1 MQHVGKVLLASALSV
16 TARYSWFSNCGLCNA
31 ACRHRSERTA
41 AAPLPP
47 LSGAPG
53 SASRH
58 APSTSA
64 AAPSGSTAAAPAASS
79 ATQVAQTCLQ
89 QCGIT
94 MEQLAGVGRPAWGT
108 TNSSSSAAEA
118 RAADGCQLL
127 FVSPE
132 LLELDSPDLESLMQ
146 RGLQVIVL
154 QVTRIC
160 WLATCLD
167 TASFQASQPHASVC
181 CATGGRLPGRLWRD
195 GHAVMMSCCWRCLWL
210 FMQSAKHCCPVRL
223 AAAWGDAGP
232 CCHTA
237 ACRS

>member
-1 MQHVGKVLLASALSV
+1 MQHVGKVLLASAVSV
-16 TARYSWFSNCGLCNA
+16 TASYSLFSNCGLCNA

-41 AAPLPP
+41 AAPVVPP

-64 AAPSGSTAAAPAASS
+64 AAPSSSTAAALAASS

-94 MEQLAGVGRPAWGT
+94 MEQLAGVGRPVWGT
-108 TNSSSSAAEA
+108 TNSSSSTAEA

-146 RGLQVIVL
+146 RGLQVGVL
-154 QVTRIC
+154 HRIY
-160 WLATCLD
+160 LG
-167 TASFQASQPHASVC
+167 F
-181 CATGGRLPGRLWRD
+181 
-195 GHAVMMSCCWRCLWL
+195 
-210 FMQSAKHCCPVRL
+210 
-223 AAAWGDAGP
+223 
-232 CCHTA
+232 
-237 ACRS
+237 